1 MANGMMGPGSSVMG
15 GVGIYGLILDII
27 LIIIVVAVVIVLLNK
42 SNYMAGGSEQ
52 LTRMEKDLEDVKK
65 NVEEIKKKLDEI

>member
-1 MANGMMGPGSSVMG
+1 MMGTGSGFMG
-15 GVGIYGLILDII
+15 GFGIYGLIIDVI
-27 LIIIVVAVVIVLLNK
+27 LILIVVAVVIVLLNK

-65 NVEEIKKKLDEI
+65 TVEEIKNKLDEI